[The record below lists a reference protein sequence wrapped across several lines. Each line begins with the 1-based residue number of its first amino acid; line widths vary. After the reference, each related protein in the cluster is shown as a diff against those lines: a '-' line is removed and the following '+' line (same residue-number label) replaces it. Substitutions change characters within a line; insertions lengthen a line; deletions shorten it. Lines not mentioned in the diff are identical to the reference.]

1 MRASRFGIDEIAEIL
16 REVGPGATVATVCR
30 RHRISTATFY
40 LWRSKYAGLPL
51 PDMARLYALETENDR
66 LKRMYADLALEL
78 AAMKEAQPR
87 RDGESVADSA
97 TNGP

>member
-1 MRASRFGIDEIAEIL
+1 MRTSRFGIDEIAEIL
-16 REVGPGATVATVCR
+16 REVGPGTTVATVCR

-40 LWRSKYAGLPL
+40 LWKTKYAGLPL

-78 AAMKEAQPR
+78 AALKEAIPR
-87 RDGESVADSA
+87 RDGDRVSDAA
-97 TNGP
+97 TGIP